1 MSRRSDRI
9 ASSIHRAVQAVLAKG
24 LSDPRVRGLITVTR
38 VEVPEDLKQASIHIS
53 ILPAEHGELTMH
65 GLRAAARHIRHQIAD
80 QLVMPN
86 TPQLIFKH
94 DVSTRQQA
102 EVLGAIARARAELE
116 QNERTDAD
124 DLDDQQQ
131 EKSASSHSD
140 SDDAHHDEDPEIR
153 A

>member
-65 GLRAAARHIRHQIAD
+65 GLRAASRHIRHQIAD

-116 QNERTDAD
+116 QNAAD

-131 EKSASSHSD
+131 QAESAPQRSD
-140 SDDAHHDEDPEIR
+140 SDVSDQDEDPEIR

>member
-1 MSRRSDRI
+1 
-9 ASSIHRAVQAVLAKG
+9 VLAKG

-53 ILPAEHGELTMH
+53 VLPAENGELTMH

-86 TPQLIFKH
+86 TPMLVFKH

-116 QNERTDAD
+116 QN
-124 DLDDQQQ
+124 DQQQ
-131 EKSASSHSD
+131 EEDDRQEPDSQGVDVQDEDVQGSHEQDARGTPNSGSKSTQQ
-140 SDDAHHDEDPEIR
+140 DEDPEIR